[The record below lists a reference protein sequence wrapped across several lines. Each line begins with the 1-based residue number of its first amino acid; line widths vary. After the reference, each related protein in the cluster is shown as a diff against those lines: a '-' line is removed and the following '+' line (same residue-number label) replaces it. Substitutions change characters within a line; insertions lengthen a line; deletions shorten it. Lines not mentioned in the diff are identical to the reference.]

1 MSENEQPTRAEVHA
15 RLAERDYRSF
25 PVNAT
30 FDRHDANWQKRSGV
44 LKVKEGEWLKGYVD
58 VREWRHDKYAHRPEM
73 AHMPDGY
80 EVGACFET
88 PHGWVNFMFYGLNG
102 QELLKRLP
110 TLEAEV
116 RALQER
122 LMGEEV
128 RDDRP

>member
-15 RLAERDYRSF
+15 RLAERGYRSF
-25 PVNAT
+25 PVSAT
-30 FDRHDANWQKRSGV
+30 FGRHDANWQKRSGV
-44 LKVKEGEWLKGYVD
+44 FKETEDELLKGYVD
-58 VREWRHDKYAHRPEM
+58 VREWRHDKYTHRPEM
-73 AHMPDGY
+73 AHMSDSY
-80 EVGACFET
+80 EVGARFET

-102 QELLKRLP
+102 HELLKRLP

-128 RDDRP
+128 RDD